1 MKKHYIL
8 TLNPTAKH
16 KWDQCI
22 LRDPITAEH
31 PNLENLIAQ
40 AVGEETGSYLIALN
54 IEIQV
59 LEKAANPQPQK
70 APVET
75 PAVIVNQQRSELV
88 A

>member
-16 KWDQCI
+16 QWDRCI

-31 PNLENLIAQ
+31 PNLESLITQ
-40 AVGEETGSYLIALN
+40 VVGEDTGSYLIALN

-59 LEKAANPQPQK
+59 LEKAVHPQPQK
-70 APVET
+70 VPVET